1 MLSAFARVLT
11 YTSHSQFPV
20 VPSAPLPDSTDR
32 FAPAHG
38 ADRKLLRETPA
49 VGTRYCQ
56 HIHAYVPENLPY
68 RVTGLAAERKPLS
81 ERLLTREFWHLPVAG
96 EVDEEEASE
105 VGLDIRVVPAK
116 DGSAVRAEG
125 LTHHQA
131 KLISLHEAQKDA
143 GIKYRSLTQ
152 SRGDLLEVANAQ
164 EVRAIKYRNLKA
176 CF

>member
-1 MLSAFARVLT
+1 MFCCGSAQLHESF
-11 YTSHSQFPV
+11 YPQQ
-20 VPSAPLPDSTDR
+20 VPA
-32 FAPAHG
+32 
-38 ADRKLLRETPA
+38 TP
-49 VGTRYCQ
+49 
-56 HIHAYVPENLPY
+56 
-68 RVTGLAAERKPLS
+68 S
-81 ERLLTREFWHLPVAG
+81 ERRNDSRDVKSADAHSPLDRMRCTISNTTLRRRVDCSLTS
-96 EVDEEEASE
+96 EEEASE